1 MDCKD
6 ILVVLELDKGALV
19 GVSLENIAAAK
30 TIAGSGKVIAVTT
43 CENAAKKA
51 IEYGA
56 DSAVVLNSDTLAE
69 YNADAMAEAVVQ
81 LAKEVNPALIIT
93 GATTNGK
100 DIVPRIAAKLGA
112 GSVNDVIAIKA
123 DGNAFVFT
131 VPAFSGN
138 ILTDMEI
145 GTPTKVISIRGGCFS
160 KNEPETV
167 KTGDISRKD
176 ISVAADAIRFHI
188 RERVQEISESVN
200 LEEAQVIVAGG
211 RGMGSTE
218 GFNMLK
224 ELADVLG
231 GVVGCTR
238 AAYEAGWISRAH
250 QVGQSGKIVAPKLYL
265 AFGISGAT
273 QHVSGMIG
281 SKYIVAVNKDED
293 APIFEVAD
301 VGIVGNALEVLP
313 IFIDEFKKLK
323 A

>member
-1 MDCKD
+1 MDFKD
-6 ILVVLELDKGALV
+6 ILVVLELDKDALM
-19 GVSLENIAAAK
+19 GISLENIAAAK
-30 TIAGSGKVIAVTT
+30 AIAGDGNVIAATT
-43 CENAAKKA
+43 CENSAKKA

-56 DSAVVLNSDTLAE
+56 DSAVVLASDKLAE
-69 YNADAMAEAVVQ
+69 YHADAMAEAVAQ
-81 LAKEVNPALIIT
+81 LANELKPAVIIT

-100 DIVPRIAAKLGA
+100 DLVPRLAAKLGA
-112 GSVNDVIAIKA
+112 GCANDVTAIKA
-123 DGNAFVFT
+123 DGGKFVFT

-138 ILTDMEI
+138 ILTDIEI
-145 GTPTKVISIRGGCFS
+145 ATPVKVISIRGGCFS
-160 KNEPETV
+160 KNEPV
-167 KTGDISRKD
+167 SGKAGDVSKKD
-176 ISVAADAIRFHI
+176 VAVAADALRFQIRNRI
-188 RERVQEISESVN
+188 QEISESVN
-200 LEEAQVIVAGG
+200 LEEANVIVSGG

-218 GFNMLK
+218 GFEKLK
-224 ELADVLG
+224 ELANVLG

-250 QVGQSGKIVAPKLYL
+250 QVGQSGKIVAPNLYF

>member
-1 MDCKD
+1 M
-6 ILVVLELDKGALV
+6 
-19 GVSLENIAAAK
+19 NK
-30 TIAGSGKVIAVTT
+30 TCIIYGSSTGT
-43 CENAAKKA
+43 CQ
-51 IEYGA
+51 
-56 DSAVVLNSDTLAE
+56 DLAS
-69 YNADAMAEAVVQ
+69 
-81 LAKEVNPALIIT
+81 
-93 GATTNGK
+93 
-100 DIVPRIAAKLGA
+100 RIAAKLGA

-145 GTPTKVISIRGGCFS
+145 ATPTKVISIRGGCFS
-160 KNEPETV
+160 KNEPETG

-218 GFNMLK
+218 GFEKLK

>member
-1 MDCKD
+1 MDFKD
-6 ILVVLELDKGALV
+6 ILVVLELDKGALI

-30 TIAGSGKVIAVTT
+30 TIAGEGKVIAVTT

-51 IEYGA
+51 VEYGA
-56 DSAVVLNSDTLAE
+56 DSAVVLSGDKLAE

-81 LAKEVNPALIIT
+81 LAGEIKPAVILT

-100 DIVPRIAAKLGA
+100 DIVPRIAAKLKA
-112 GSVNDVIAIKA
+112 GCVNDVIAIKA
-123 DGNAFVFT
+123 DGGTFVFT

-145 GTPTKVISIRGGCFS
+145 ATPVKVVSIRGGCFS
-160 KNEPETV
+160 KNEPEPG

-176 ISVAADAIRFHI
+176 VSVAADAIRFQI
-188 RERVQEISESVN
+188 KNRVQEISEAVN
-200 LEEAQVIVAGG
+200 LEEANVIIAGG

-218 GFNMLK
+218 GFEQLK
-224 ELADVLG
+224 ELANILG

-250 QVGQSGKIVAPKLYL
+250 QVGQSGKIVAPKLYI

-301 VGIVGNALEVLP
+301 VGIVGNVQDVLP
-313 IFIDEFKKLK
+313 IFIEEFKKLK